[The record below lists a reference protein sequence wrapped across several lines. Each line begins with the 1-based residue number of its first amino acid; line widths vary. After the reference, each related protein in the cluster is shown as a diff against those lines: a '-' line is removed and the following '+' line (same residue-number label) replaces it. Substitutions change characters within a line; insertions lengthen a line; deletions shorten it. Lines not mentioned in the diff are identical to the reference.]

1 MCELGTD
8 GSRAGEGLPEDQRAL
23 RRYRLQSLDY
33 VSSVRHP
40 VCCPC
45 PIVQHGRTTG
55 ARLSGQCCLW
65 TPPVRRSRG
74 AGRCGMCD
82 VVCVAG
88 SGRDLSLIF
97 GDRCARG
104 ATGRD
109 HYLFFLDRALYSRIG
124 IFAPLAPAVPIDRVS
139 EPSVTARLTVR
150 TTPLA

>member
-55 ARLSGQCCLW
+55 ASTVGSVSCLAVW
-65 TPPVRRSRG
+65 TPPYADR
-74 AGRCGMCD
+74 AAC
-82 VVCVAG
+82 
-88 SGRDLSLIF
+88 
-97 GDRCARG
+97 RCAHVRCRVRG
-104 ATGRD
+104 G
-109 HYLFFLDRALYSRIG
+109 
-124 IFAPLAPAVPIDRVS
+124 
-139 EPSVTARLTVR
+139 VR
-150 TTPLA
+150 S

>member
-45 PIVQHGRTTG
+45 PIVQHGRATGRSG

-74 AGRCGMCD
+74 VSMCACVMSCAWRGP
-82 VVCVAG
+82 VV
-88 SGRDLSLIF
+88 I
-97 GDRCARG
+97 
-104 ATGRD
+104 
-109 HYLFFLDRALYSRIG
+109 
-124 IFAPLAPAVPIDRVS
+124 
-139 EPSVTARLTVR
+139 
-150 TTPLA
+150 

>member
-55 ARLSGQCCLW
+55 ASTVGSVLSVDTAG
-65 TPPVRRSRG
+65 TPIARRGSMWHVRCRVRGGVRS
-74 AGRCGMCD
+74 
-82 VVCVAG
+82 
-88 SGRDLSLIF
+88 
-97 GDRCARG
+97 
-104 ATGRD
+104 
-109 HYLFFLDRALYSRIG
+109 
-124 IFAPLAPAVPIDRVS
+124 
-139 EPSVTARLTVR
+139 
-150 TTPLA
+150 

>member
-55 ARLSGQCCLW
+55 ASTVGSVLSVD
-65 TPPVRRSRG
+65 TAVRRSRG
-74 AGRCGMCD
+74 VSMCACAMSCAWRGP
-82 VVCVAG
+82 VV
-88 SGRDLSLIF
+88 I
-97 GDRCARG
+97 
-104 ATGRD
+104 
-109 HYLFFLDRALYSRIG
+109 
-124 IFAPLAPAVPIDRVS
+124 
-139 EPSVTARLTVR
+139 
-150 TTPLA
+150 

>member
-1 MCELGTD
+1 MW
-8 GSRAGEGLPEDQRAL
+8 
-23 RRYRLQSLDY
+23 
-33 VSSVRHP
+33 H
-40 VCCPC
+40 
-45 PIVQHGRTTG
+45 
-55 ARLSGQCCLW
+55 
-65 TPPVRRSRG
+65 
-74 AGRCGMCD
+74 
-82 VVCVAG
+82 VCVAG

>member
-55 ARLSGQCCLW
+55 ASTVGSVLSVD
-65 TPPVRRSRG
+65 TPGTAYADR
-74 AGRCGMCD
+74 AACRCGMCAWRGP
-82 VVCVAG
+82 VV
-88 SGRDLSLIF
+88 L
-97 GDRCARG
+97 
-104 ATGRD
+104 
-109 HYLFFLDRALYSRIG
+109 
-124 IFAPLAPAVPIDRVS
+124 
-139 EPSVTARLTVR
+139 
-150 TTPLA
+150 